1 MSIANATGSPVHL
14 FGEIALAPHLLD
26 EVELALEP
34 IDAVLFVLQEPLEE
48 LASAIVGLVA
58 AEGDGI
64 VQPLLRVDLELEID
78 LVLLHRLLPHPD
90 RAQPLHVGDAAEEEG
105 PLEPKN

>member
-14 FGEIALAPHLLD
+14 FGEIALAPHFFD

-34 IDAVLFVLQEPLEE
+34 IDAVLFVLQDPLEE

-58 AEGDGI
+58 ADGDGT

-78 LVLLHRLLPHPD
+78 LVLLHRILAHPD
-90 RAQPLHVGDAAEEEG
+90 RAEPLHLGNAAEEED
-105 PLEPKN
+105 PTD